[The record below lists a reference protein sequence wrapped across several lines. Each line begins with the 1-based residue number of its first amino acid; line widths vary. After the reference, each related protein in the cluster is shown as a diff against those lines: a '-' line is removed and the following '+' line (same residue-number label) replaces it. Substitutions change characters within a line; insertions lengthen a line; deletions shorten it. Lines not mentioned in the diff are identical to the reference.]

1 MLDQDRSIEGE
12 PYRWQR
18 IKKAFADAKD
28 LGDLDRAK
36 FLRGLSP
43 DLRVSVE
50 RLIAADETAGAFME
64 TPFAMEHGL
73 ARNGSEI
80 SERTEI
86 DGYRLIDVI
95 GSGGMGTVYLAE
107 QSGESFSHRV
117 ALKLIKRGMDT
128 EAVLKR
134 FLMERQILANLEH
147 PNIARMLDG
156 GSTPDGLPYFVM
168 EYVKGR
174 SIRAYC
180 DAEGLDVRRR
190 LGIFV
195 KACTAVSY
203 AHRNLVVHRDLKP
216 SNILVSEDGE
226 PKLLDFGIA
235 KVLQPD
241 WNAESDAATATQ
253 FRVLT
258 PEYASPEQI
267 LGEATSTLTDVYSLG
282 VILYEL
288 LTGVRPFR
296 SVGNHPLAIVEAIS
310 TLDPRKPSVA
320 VASTIGPSTRKH
332 DGLTVTAS
340 EPKTDQSAAVA
351 SNDAFIIDPRALRGD
366 LDNIIMKAIRREPE
380 RRYQSVQEL
389 LEDVERYLK
398 GLPVKATAD
407 SFSYRFGKFIK
418 RHRVAVTSAAVAVAA
433 LAGLASLA
441 GYQYGQ
447 ANWERSKAEARFV
460 EGRRYAS
467 SILFD
472 HYERIKDL
480 PGATEAKAKLIDETI
495 RYLDA
500 VSQDSGGDPDFQREM
515 VKAYLKLAEIQGMTN
530 GIGDLGDQN
539 AAFESIR
546 KGLAIQE
553 QLAAADP
560 SNVADQRQ
568 LAQLLSNQTIIADL
582 SIADRDKFSVRL
594 FEIYKRLR
602 EINPDKEQAESD
614 YARGLWDRAHAV
626 RRNGDTQGAIDRF
639 TEAALIYETLYNK
652 GAGNKRFRRS
662 ASLTYKNLGSVYR
675 YSGNGALARECYE
688 KALRY
693 DREIIAET
701 PDSVEARL
709 GISFS
714 HRGLGEALNLLKEF
728 DRAISE
734 FQEAISIQEN
744 IIANDPKNA
753 FAADNLR
760 DSYSGIAIAFREKNA
775 FPESE
780 GFFRKA
786 LKLDSGRIRAHADT
800 LQRLYNASIRMEFAE
815 LLMKRAKG
823 AENSDLQEARSELQT
838 ALQIFETSSLEG
850 NLDPAMAG
858 AFERTKELLANI
870 QRS

>member
-1 MLDQDRSIEGE
+1 MLDQDRAIEGKAN
-12 PYRWQR
+12 RWQK
-18 IKKAFADAKD
+18 IKKAFADAKV
-28 LGDLDRAK
+28 LGELDREK
-36 FLRGLSP
+36 FLRGLDT

-50 RLIAADETAGAFME
+50 RLIAADRTAGAFME

-73 ARNGSEI
+73 AGNRSEI
-80 SERTEI
+80 AERTEI

-107 QSGESFSHRV
+107 QSGESFSHKV

-128 EAVLKR
+128 EAVIKR

-156 GSTPDGLPYFVM
+156 GTSEDGLPYFVM
-168 EYVKGR
+168 EFVDGQP
-174 SIRAYC
+174 IRKYC
-180 DAEGLDVRRR
+180 DSHELEIRSR
-190 LGIFV
+190 LEVFARV
-195 KACTAVSY
+195 CSAVSY
-203 AHRNLVVHRDLKP
+203 AHQNLVVHRDLKP

-267 LGEATSTLTDVYSLG
+267 LGETTSTLTDVYSLG

-296 SVGNHPLAIVEAIS
+296 PVGDHPLAIVESIS
-310 TLDPRKPSVA
+310 TLDARKPSLA
-320 VASTIGPSTRKH
+320 LASTIGLSTRKY
-332 DGLTVTAS
+332 DGLTDTVS
-340 EPKTDQSAAVA
+340 ERKTGERAAAA
-351 SNDAFIIDPRALRGD
+351 SNDAFIVDPRTLRGD

-389 LEDVERYLK
+389 LDDIERYLK
-398 GLPVKATAD
+398 GLPVRATAD

-418 RHRVAVTSAAVAVAA
+418 RHSIAVSSAAVAIAA
-433 LAGLASLA
+433 LASLA
-441 GYQYGQ
+441 GLAGYQYSR
-447 ANWERSKAEARFV
+447 ANWERSRAEARFV
-460 EGRRYAS
+460 EGRRYAN

-480 PGATEAKAKLIDETI
+480 PGATEAKAKLIGETI
-495 RYLDA
+495 NYLDA

-530 GIGDLGDQN
+530 GTGDLGDQD
-539 AAFESIR
+539 AAIESIR

-560 SNVADQRQ
+560 LNVEDQRQ
-568 LAQLLSNQTIIADL
+568 LAQLLANQTIIADL
-582 SIADRDKFSVRL
+582 SIAERDKFSVRL
-594 FEIYKRLR
+594 FEIYDRLR

-626 RRNGDTQGAIDRF
+626 RRIGDTQGAIDRF
-639 TEAALIYETLYNK
+639 TEAASIYERLYNN
-652 GAGNKRFRRS
+652 GAGNRKFRRS

-675 YSGNGALARECYE
+675 YSGNGTSAKECYE
-688 KALRY
+688 RALRY
-693 DREIIAET
+693 DSEIIAET
-701 PDSVEARL
+701 PESVEARL

-714 HRGLGEALNLLKEF
+714 HRGLGEALNLLREF
-728 DRAISE
+728 DGAISE
-734 FQEAISIQEN
+734 FQKAISIQEK
-744 IIANDPKNA
+744 IIESDPKNA

-760 DSYSGIAIAFREKNA
+760 DSYSGLAIAYREKNDLTKA
-775 FPESE
+775 EE
-780 GFFRKA
+780 YFRNA
-786 LKLDSGRIRAHADT
+786 LKLDSSQIRVHADT
-800 LQRLYNASIRMEFAE
+800 LQLLFVAAIRLEFAE
-815 LLMKRAKG
+815 MLIKRANH
-823 AENSDLQEARSELQT
+823 AANNDMQEARSELQT

-850 NLDPAMAG
+850 NLDPAMVG